1 MQAFIMMFRNIL
13 VFLSLMIPGYLL
25 VKLKI
30 IKSSESSPLSK
41 LLVNVGMPALVFV
54 STANMDLKGN
64 NSLNLILIALFALL
78 YYFIFYFI
86 SNPIVKRFGE
96 ESKQKSAKYCLMFQN
111 AGFLGIPLV
120 QAVFG
125 PSLVLDTVVII
136 NIVNCI
142 VTNTMGVYIFSR
154 DKNTINY
161 KKLLLNPAILGFL
174 FGIVVN
180 LTKLFIIVPEI
191 SSFAT
196 HLSGMVTP
204 LAMTIVGIKFT
215 EINLK
220 KLFIGIKTYV
230 IMFIK
235 LIVHPVLIFAILY
248 VLGLFIE
255 IPSYLI
261 VGAVISFAMPTS
273 SSATTYA
280 DNFNGD
286 TEGAVKYTLSSTV
299 ISAITISF
307 IYYLLQ
313 IIF

>member
-1 MQAFIMMFRNIL
+1 MQAFFIMFRNIL
-13 VFLSLMIPGYLL
+13 VFLTLMIPGYLL

-30 IKSSESSPLSK
+30 VKSSESAPLSK
-41 LLVNVGMPALVFV
+41 FLVNVGMPALVFV
-54 STANMDLKGN
+54 STANMNLGGT
-64 NSLNLILIALFALL
+64 NSLNLILVAIFTLI
-78 YYFIFYFI
+78 YYFVFYFL
-86 SNPIVKRFGE
+86 SNPILKRFGE

-142 VTNTMGVYIFSR
+142 VTNTMGVYIFSQ
-154 DKNTINY
+154 DKNTINF
-161 KKLLLNPAILGFL
+161 KKLLLNPAIIGFL
-174 FGIVVN
+174 LGIIANITNVFTF
-180 LTKLFIIVPEI
+180 LPEL
-191 SSFAT
+191 SFFAK

-215 EINLK
+215 EINFK
-220 KLFIGIKTYV
+220 KLFIGVNTYV
-230 IMFIK
+230 VMFIK
-235 LIVHPVLIFAILY
+235 LIAHPVIIFTVLY
-248 VLGLFIE
+248 LLSFIIN
-255 IPSYLI
+255 IPSYII

-299 ISAITISF
+299 VSSITISL
-307 IYYLLQ
+307 IYYFLQ
-313 IIF
+313 IL